1 LKNQHILIAG
11 GGIGGLA
18 SALALSQA
26 DQRVTVLERAA
37 EFADI
42 GAGIQLGPNAIKVL
56 AQWGVKASVLQQAC
70 LPEAIAVRDTATG
83 RSLSRMLLG
92 QTVQQR
98 YGEVYA
104 CMHRADLHAAL
115 LQAVRQQ
122 SGVQL
127 HCDEAVLS
135 ATQSG
140 DKLGG
145 VAQSHPVGSGA
156 NRNSQSKTAPSDQG
170 ATAPCSNITVPR
182 VQVQSTQHTW
192 QADALVAADG
202 VASSVRQAVWADG
215 PPRATGHAAYRTLLP
230 IASLPASLRTHA
242 LASEVG
248 VWWGPDVHV
257 VHYPVRGG
265 EFINL
270 VVLSE
275 QAAAE
280 AVPGWAAVVRSQDVE
295 RSVQTACPALR
306 ALLACASSW
315 HSWHLY
321 DRPSARSW
329 IKGHI
334 ALLGDAAHPMLPYLA
349 QGAAMA
355 LEDAAAL
362 ARSAAAH
369 SHWPAALHHYQS
381 LRKARCERVVATAR
395 RNGRIFH
402 LAPPWS
408 VARDAVLA
416 LKGTQVVGMPWLYG
430 A

>member
-18 SALALSQA
+18 AALALASA
-26 DQRVTVLERAA
+26 GQRVTVLERAA

-56 AQWGVKASVLQQAC
+56 AQWGVKDAVLARAC
-70 LPEAIAVRDTATG
+70 LPEAIAVRDAATG

-92 QTVQQR
+92 HAVQQR

-104 CMHRADLHAAL
+104 CVHRADLHAAL
-115 LQAVRQQ
+115 LHAVRGQ
-122 SGVQL
+122 SGVRM
-127 HCDEAVLS
+127 HCNEEMLS
-135 ATQSG
+135 AAAIA
-140 DKLGG
+140 
-145 VAQSHPVGSGA
+145 VARTKDGA
-156 NRNSQSKTAPSDQG
+156 ENSTAPS
-170 ATAPCSNITVPR
+170 

-192 QADALVAADG
+192 YADALVAADG
-202 VASSVRQAVWADG
+202 VASNVRQAVWADAA
-215 PPRATGHAAYRTLLP
+215 PRATGHAAYRTLLP
-230 IASLPASLRTHA
+230 IASLPASVHTHA

-248 VWWGPDVHV
+248 VWWGRNVHV

-265 EFINL
+265 EFVNL

-275 QAAAE
+275 QAAAK
-280 AVPGWAAVVRSQDVE
+280 AVPGWASVASAADIE
-295 RSVQTACPALR
+295 RSVQGACPLLR
-306 ALLACASSW
+306 ELLACASSW

-321 DRPSARSW
+321 DRPATRSW
-329 IKGHI
+329 VKGHI

-355 LEDAAAL
+355 LEDAAVL
-362 ARSAAAH
+362 ASSVAGH
-369 SHWPAALHHYQS
+369 SDWPAALQHYQH
-381 LRKARCERVVATAR
+381 LRKARCERVVATAQ

-408 VARDAVLA
+408 TARDAVLA
-416 LKGTQVVGMPWLYG
+416 LKGTQVLGLPWLYG
-430 A
+430 ATFL

>member
-1 LKNQHILIAG
+1 LINQHILMAG

-18 SALALSQA
+18 ATLALARA
-26 DQRVTVLERAA
+26 GQRVTVLERAA
-37 EFADI
+37 ELADV

-56 AQWGVKASVLQQAC
+56 AQWGVKDAVLQRAC
-70 LPEAIAVRDTATG
+70 LPEAIAVRDAATG
-83 RSLSRMLLG
+83 RSLARMLLG
-92 QTVQQR
+92 QAVQQR

-115 LQAVRQQ
+115 LHAVRAQ
-122 SGVQL
+122 SGVYL
-127 HCDEAVLS
+127 HSNEQVLS

-140 DKLGG
+140 VHGNRPGDRES
-145 VAQSHPVGSGA
+145 ASGA
-156 NRNSQSKTAPSDQG
+156 G
-170 ATAPCSNITVPR
+170 ADHSANDATHSVQ
-182 VQVQSTQHTW
+182 VQVQSVQFSW

-202 VASSVRQAVWADG
+202 VASSVRQAVWQDG

-230 IASLPASLRTHA
+230 MASLPASVRTHA
-242 LASEVG
+242 LGSEVG
-248 VWWGPDVHV
+248 VWWGRDVHV

-265 EFINL
+265 EFLNL

-275 QAAAE
+275 QAAAK
-280 AVPGWAAVVRSQDVE
+280 AVPGWSSVASAADVE
-295 RSVQTACPALR
+295 RSVQRACPLLR
-306 ALLACASSW
+306 DLLACASSW

-321 DRPSARSW
+321 DRPKTRAW
-329 IKGHI
+329 VKGHI

-362 ARSAAAH
+362 AGSVAVHAD
-369 SHWPAALHHYQS
+369 WPTALHHYQR
-381 LRKARCERVVATAR
+381 LRKTRCERVVATAR

-408 VARDAVLA
+408 TARDAVLA
-416 LKGTQVVGMPWLYG
+416 LKGTQVVGLPWLYG

>member
-1 LKNQHILIAG
+1 MKNQHILIVG

-18 SALALSQA
+18 AALALA
-26 DQRVTVLERAA
+26 RAGQRATVLERAA
-37 EFADI
+37 EFADV

-56 AQWGVKASVLQQAC
+56 AQWGVKAAVLQRAC
-70 LPEAIAVRDTATG
+70 LPEAIAVRDAATG
-83 RSLSRMLLG
+83 RSLARMLLG
-92 QTVQQR
+92 QAVQQR

-104 CMHRADLHAAL
+104 CVHRADLHAVL
-115 LQAVRQQ
+115 LQAVCAQN
-122 SGVQL
+122 GVQM
-127 HCDEAVLS
+127 HCNESVLS
-135 ATQSG
+135 ATE
-140 DKLGG
+140 
-145 VAQSHPVGSGA
+145 SGA
-156 NRNSQSKTAPSDQG
+156 HGNRSRANAQADDGAAERAKEGSHNGAAPS
-170 ATAPCSNITVPR
+170 
-182 VQVQSTQHTW
+182 VQVRSTGHTGHTW
-192 QADALVAADG
+192 HADALVAADG

-215 PPRATGHAAYRTLLP
+215 APRATGHAAYRALLP
-230 IASLPASLRTHA
+230 IASLPDSVRTHA

-248 VWWGPDVHV
+248 VWWGPGVHV

-275 QAAAE
+275 QAAAK
-280 AVPGWAAVVRSQDVE
+280 AVPGWASVASSADVE
-295 RSVQTACPALR
+295 RSVQGACPPLR
-306 ALLACASSW
+306 ALLACANSW

-321 DRPSARSW
+321 DRPATPSW
-329 IKGHI
+329 VKGRI

-362 ARSAAAH
+362 AASVAGQ
-369 SHWPAALHHYQS
+369 SDWPAALHHYQH
-381 LRKARCERVVATAR
+381 LRKARCERVVATAQ

-408 VARDAVLA
+408 TARDAVLA
-416 LKGTQVVGMPWLYG
+416 LKGTQVLGMPWLYG

>member
-18 SALALSQA
+18 AALALA
-26 DQRVTVLERAA
+26 RAGQRVTVLERAA
-37 EFADI
+37 EFADV

-56 AQWGVKASVLQQAC
+56 ALWGVKAAVLQQAC
-70 LPEAIAVRDTATG
+70 LPEAIAVRDAVTG

-92 QTVQQR
+92 QAVQQR

-104 CMHRADLHAAL
+104 CVHRADLHSAL
-115 LQAVRQQ
+115 LQAVRGQ
-122 SGVQL
+122 SGARMYCNEEVQ
-127 HCDEAVLS
+127 S
-135 ATQSG
+135 ATESSVNGNTQRVTGRAKEGAAVQS
-140 DKLGG
+140 
-145 VAQSHPVGSGA
+145 A
-156 NRNSQSKTAPSDQG
+156 NNSANSTAPS
-170 ATAPCSNITVPR
+170 
-182 VQVQSTQHTW
+182 VQVRSTGHTW
-192 QADALVAADG
+192 YADALVAADG

-215 PPRATGHAAYRTLLP
+215 APRATGHAAYRTLLP
-230 IASLPASLRTHA
+230 IASLPASVRTHA

-248 VWWGPDVHV
+248 VWWGRDVHV

-275 QAAAE
+275 QAAAK
-280 AVPGWAAVVRSQDVE
+280 AVPGWATVASAAEVE
-295 RSVQTACPALR
+295 HSVHGACPSLR
-306 ALLACASSW
+306 ELLACASGW

-321 DRPSARSW
+321 DRPATRTW
-329 IKGHI
+329 VKGHI

-355 LEDAAAL
+355 LEDASAL
-362 ARSAAAH
+362 AASVAAH
-369 SHWPAALHHYQS
+369 SNWPSALQHYQR

-408 VARDAVLA
+408 TARDAVLA
-416 LKGTQVVGMPWLYG
+416 LKGTQVLGLPWLYG

>member
-18 SALALSQA
+18 TALAVSQA
-26 DQRVTVLERAA
+26 GHRATVLERAA

-56 AQWGVKASVLQQAC
+56 AQWGVRRAVLQQAC
-70 LPEAIAVRDTATG
+70 LPEAIAVRDAATG

-92 QTVQQR
+92 KAVQQR

-104 CMHRADLHAAL
+104 CVHRADLHAAL

-122 SGVQL
+122 SAVQL
-127 HCDEAVLS
+127 HCNEAVRRVNQS
-135 ATQSG
+135 ATMR
-140 DKLGG
+140 
-145 VAQSHPVGSGA
+145 AE
-156 NRNSQSKTAPSDQG
+156 QG
-170 ATAPCSNITVPR
+170 ASPPSSTDTEPS
-182 VQVQSTQHTW
+182 VQVQSSQRTW
-192 QADALVAADG
+192 HADALVAADG

-215 PPRATGHAAYRTLLP
+215 APRATGHAAYRTLLP
-230 IASLPASLRTHA
+230 IASLPARVRTHA
-242 LASEVG
+242 LVSEVG

-265 EFINL
+265 EFVNL

-275 QAAAE
+275 QAAAK
-280 AVPGWAAVVRSQDVE
+280 AVPGWATVASAADVE
-295 RSVQTACPALR
+295 HSVQAACPTLR
-306 ALLACASSW
+306 DLLTCATTW

-321 DRPSARSW
+321 DRPATPSW
-329 IKGHI
+329 VKGHV

-362 ARSAAAH
+362 AASAQQH
-369 SHWPAALHHYQS
+369 SHWPAALAHYQR
-381 LRKARCERVVATAR
+381 LRQARCERVVATAQ

-408 VARDAVLA
+408 LARNAVLA
-416 LKGTQVVGMPWLYG
+416 LKGTQVVGLPWLYG

>member
-1 LKNQHILIAG
+1 MKNQHVLIAG

-18 SALALSQA
+18 AALALSQA
-26 DQRVTVLERAA
+26 GQRVTVLERAA

-56 AQWGVKASVLQQAC
+56 AQWGVKDAVLARAC
-70 LPEAIAVRDTATG
+70 LPEAIAVRDAATG
-83 RSLSRMLLG
+83 RSLARMLLG
-92 QTVQQR
+92 QAVQQR

-115 LQAVRQQ
+115 LQAVRQH
-122 SGVQL
+122 SGAQL
-127 HCDEAVLS
+127 HCNKQVLS
-135 ATQSG
+135 ATDSNATGNKQSA
-140 DKLGG
+140 
-145 VAQSHPVGSGA
+145 AQRTGEGA
-156 NRNSQSKTAPSDQG
+156 VDHNANNTAPS
-170 ATAPCSNITVPR
+170 
-182 VQVQSTQHTW
+182 VQVQSSQHTW
-192 QADALVAADG
+192 YADALVAADG

-215 PPRATGHAAYRTLLP
+215 APRATGHAAYRTLLP
-230 IASLPASLRTHA
+230 IASLPASVRTQA
-242 LASEVG
+242 LSSEVG
-248 VWWGPDVHV
+248 VWWGCDVHV

-275 QAAAE
+275 QAAAK
-280 AVPGWAAVVRSQDVE
+280 AVPGWASLASAAEVE
-295 RSVQTACPALR
+295 RSVQGACPLLR
-306 ALLACASSW
+306 ELLACASSW

-321 DRPSARSW
+321 DRPATRTW
-329 IKGHI
+329 FKGHI

-355 LEDAAAL
+355 LEDASAL
-362 ARSAAAH
+362 AASVAAH
-369 SHWPAALHHYQS
+369 SGWPSSLQHYQR

-408 VARDAVLA
+408 TARDAVLA
-416 LKGTQVVGMPWLYG
+416 LKGTQVLGLPWLYG

>member
-1 LKNQHILIAG
+1 MNNQQVLVAG

-18 SALALSQA
+18 AALALSHA
-26 DQRVTVLERAA
+26 GQRVTVLERAA
-37 EFADI
+37 EFADV

-56 AQWGVKASVLQQAC
+56 AHWGLKNAVLQQAC
-70 LPEAIAVRDTATG
+70 LPQAIAVRDTATG

-92 QTVQQR
+92 QAVQER

-104 CMHRADLHAAL
+104 CVHRADLHAAL
-115 LQAVRQQ
+115 LQAARQQ
-122 SGVQL
+122 TGVQM
-127 HCDEAVLS
+127 HCNEQVLRVS
-135 ATQSG
+135 QR
-140 DKLGG
+140 
-145 VAQSHPVGSGA
+145 GA
-156 NRNSQSKTAPSDQG
+156 STNHTPNAPEPS
-170 ATAPCSNITVPR
+170 

-192 QADALVAADG
+192 HADALVAADG

-215 PPRATGHAAYRTLLP
+215 APRATGHAAYRALLP
-230 IASLPASLRTHA
+230 VVSLPPNVRTHA

-248 VWWGPDVHV
+248 VWWGRDVHV

-275 QAAAE
+275 QAAAK
-280 AVPGWAAVVRSQDVE
+280 AVPGWATVANSQDVE
-295 RSVQTACPALR
+295 RSVQAACPPLR
-306 ALLACASSW
+306 ALLACAPAW

-321 DRPSARSW
+321 DRLATRSW
-329 IKGHI
+329 VKGHT

-362 ARSAAAH
+362 ASSAAAH
-369 SHWPAALHHYQS
+369 SDWPSALQHYQR
-381 LRKARCERVVATAR
+381 LRQARCERVVATAK

-408 VARDAVLA
+408 TARDAVLA
-416 LKGTQVVGMPWLYG
+416 LKGTQVVGLPWLYG
-430 A
+430 ATVL

>member
-1 LKNQHILIAG
+1 MKKQHTLIAG

-18 SALALSQA
+18 TALALARSG
-26 DQRVTVLERAA
+26 QRVTVLERAA
-37 EFADI
+37 EFADA

-56 AQWGVKASVLQQAC
+56 AQWGLRSAVLAHAC
-70 LPEAIAVRDTATG
+70 LPEAIAVREAASG

-92 QTVQQR
+92 GAVQQR
-98 YGEVYA
+98 YGEAYA
-104 CMHRADLHAAL
+104 CVHRADLHAAL
-115 LQAVRQQ
+115 LHAVRQQ
-122 SGVQL
+122 SCVRL
-127 HCDEAVLS
+127 HCNEEVQSTTESSVHGHKQRWTGS
-135 ATQSG
+135 ATQG
-140 DKLGG
+140 
-145 VAQSHPVGSGA
+145 ATHQSA
-156 NRNSQSKTAPSDQG
+156 NDWANSTAPS
-170 ATAPCSNITVPR
+170 

-192 QADALVAADG
+192 HADALVAADG

-215 PPRATGHAAYRTLLP
+215 PPRATGHAAYRALLSV
-230 IASLPASLRTHA
+230 ASLPASVRTHA

-248 VWWGPDVHV
+248 VWWGRDVHV

-275 QAAAE
+275 QAAAK
-280 AVPGWAAVVRSQDVE
+280 AVPGWATVASSQEVE
-295 RSVQTACPALR
+295 RSVQAACPPLR

-321 DRPSARSW
+321 DRPATPSW
-329 IKGHI
+329 VKGHI

-362 ARSAAAH
+362 AVSVAAH
-369 SHWPAALHHYQS
+369 SDWPAALQHYQH
-381 LRKARCERVVATAR
+381 LRQARCERVVATAR
-395 RNGRIFH
+395 RNGHIFH

-408 VARDAVLA
+408 AVRNAVLA
-416 LKGTQVVGMPWLYG
+416 LKGTQVVGLPWLYG